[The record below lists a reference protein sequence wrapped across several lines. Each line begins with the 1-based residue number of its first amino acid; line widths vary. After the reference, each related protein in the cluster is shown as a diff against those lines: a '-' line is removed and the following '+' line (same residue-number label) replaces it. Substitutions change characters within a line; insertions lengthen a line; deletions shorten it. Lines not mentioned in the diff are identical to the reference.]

1 MAVRNQAW
9 AGAPDIS
16 QASSE
21 LTAVLLLTSLSAERL
36 IHQSM
41 LSFTNVTMLEPTKY
55 HIQEKRAAAML
66 PIAALLRY
74 N

>member
-9 AGAPDIS
+9 AGAPDLS

-21 LTAVLLLTSLSAERL
+21 LTAILLLTSVSAERL
-36 IHQSM
+36 IHQSR

-55 HIQEKRAAAML
+55 HIQKRAAAML

>member
-16 QASSE
+16 HASSE

-36 IHQSM
+36 IHQSR